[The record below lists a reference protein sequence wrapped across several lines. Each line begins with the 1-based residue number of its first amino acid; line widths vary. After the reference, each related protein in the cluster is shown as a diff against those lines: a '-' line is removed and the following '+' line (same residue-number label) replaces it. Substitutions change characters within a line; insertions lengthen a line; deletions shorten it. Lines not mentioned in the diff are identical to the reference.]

1 MYKWWKNEQSRIE
14 IGNKI
19 SVKLLGKKRPRNFN
33 TIFKFQFIIRRKTR
47 CWIFTGK
54 LNPAGYGK
62 KRYMGKIHGAH
73 RLSYELHYGKI
84 KNPDLFVC
92 HKCDNRDCINPDHLW
107 LGTNNENMLDMM
119 HKGRGRISKLT
130 HEDKE
135 TIKRLFLEGK
145 TRAELRI
152 MYKTSLGVINFI
164 IDHYNKDIHSYK

>member
-1 MYKWWKNEQSRIE
+1 MKKWWKDNEQRQAVA
-14 IGNKI
+14 NKI
-19 SVKLLGKKRPRNFN
+19 SKALTGRTYKHTTKTAFKNQYIIKKNS
-33 TIFKFQFIIRRKTR
+33 
-47 CWIFTGK
+47 CWIFTGSK
-54 LNPAGYGK
+54 NKAGYGQ
-62 KRYMGKIHGAH
+62 KRYNLKTWPSH
-73 RLSYELHYGKI
+73 RLSYTLSYGKI

-92 HKCDNRDCINPDHLW
+92 HKCDNRACINPDHLW